1 MLSFAC
7 CNKYAALCNDYRGQA
22 EAIQSICQLTVHAE
36 HNEQRQQRVRR
47 ADWQKRV
54 HFKDSFSRPLLIIQA
69 G

>member
-1 MLSFAC
+1 MQRLQ
-7 CNKYAALCNDYRGQA
+7 GQA
-22 EAIQSICQLTVHAE
+22 EAIHSICQLTVHAE

-69 G
+69 C